1 MQSRMD
7 RYHDN
12 NVDMEIED
20 NSLYGSRIKKNQE
33 LYKEV
38 GNLELHEF
46 DLNSNASVIGDS
58 TENIYLD
65 EIQDILSEKYRED
78 TRRKSFGDTE
88 EISLPKINLDETR
101 EYDLNSVLEKA
112 KETKEVSYEDNR
124 LRKIRS
130 TQYDILKD
138 LDKLTNEED
147 IEDEDLDLYDDK
159 HVDISVDRDDEKK
172 SNKDKHSSEEELL
185 ELINTIVSKEKNYDS
200 DSSGDL
206 DPLDILSDLRGDEDT
221 KVMGAIQMD
230 EESENTGGLLTS
242 EFAALDDESKLE
254 YIEEDEKHLKF
265 EETAEKVNVSE
276 VDENT
281 FSDSFMTASVKI
293 TEDDF
298 DDFDDLKEKGGF
310 GKFLIKFIIFLIII
324 AFIAGLVVLANR
336 FLNLGLF

>member
-7 RYHDN
+7 RYRDN
-12 NVDMEIED
+12 NVDRELED
-20 NSLYGSRIKKNQE
+20 SSLYSSRIKKNQD

-58 TENIYLD
+58 NENIYID

-101 EYDLNSVLEKA
+101 EYDLNSVLEKV
-112 KETKEVSYEDNR
+112 KETKETSYEDNR

-138 LDKLTNEED
+138 LDNLTNDED
-147 IEDEDLDLYDDK
+147 IEDEDLDLYDNK
-159 HVDISVDRDDEKK
+159 NVDVPEEKSQDDEYTKTK
-172 SNKDKHSSEEELL
+172 QSSEEELL
-185 ELINTIVSKEKNYDS
+185 GLINTIVSKEKKYDS
-200 DSSGDL
+200 ESFSDL

-230 EESENTGGLLTS
+230 EEDENTLGLSTS
-242 EFAALDDESKLE
+242 ELNLDNEQKLE
-254 YIEEDEKHLKF
+254 YIKEDEK
-265 EETAEKVNVSE
+265 EISETSEKLKVNE

-298 DDFDDLKEKGGF
+298 EDFDDLKEKGGF

-324 AFIAGLVVLANR
+324 AFIAGVIVLANK

>member
-7 RYHDN
+7 RYRDN
-12 NVDMEIED
+12 NVDMELED
-20 NSLYGSRIKKNQE
+20 SSLYSSRIKKNQD

-58 TENIYLD
+58 NENIYID

-101 EYDLNSVLEKA
+101 EYDLNSVLEKV
-112 KETKEVSYEDNR
+112 KETKETSYEDNR

-138 LDKLTNEED
+138 LDNLTNDED
-147 IEDEDLDLYDDK
+147 IEDEDLGLYDNK
-159 HVDISVDRDDEKK
+159 NVDVPEEKSQDDEYTKTK
-172 SNKDKHSSEEELL
+172 QSSEEELL
-185 ELINTIVSKEKNYDS
+185 GLINTIVSKEKKYDS
-200 DSSGDL
+200 ESFGDL

-230 EESENTGGLLTS
+230 EEDENTLGLSTS
-242 EFAALDDESKLE
+242 ELDLDNEQKID
-254 YIEEDEKHLKF
+254 YIKEDEKEIELS
-265 EETAEKVNVSE
+265 ETSEKLKVNE
-276 VDENT
+276 EDENT

-310 GKFLIKFIIFLIII
+310 GKFLLKLLIFLIII
-324 AFIAGLVVLANR
+324 AFIAGLVVLANK

>member
-7 RYHDN
+7 RYRDN
-12 NVDMEIED
+12 NVDMELED
-20 NSLYGSRIKKNQE
+20 SSLYGSRIKKNQE

-58 TENIYLD
+58 NENIYID

-101 EYDLNSVLEKA
+101 EYDLNSVLEKV
-112 KETKEVSYEDNR
+112 KETKETSYEDNR
-124 LRKIRS
+124 LRKIRGS
-130 TQYDILKD
+130 QYDILKD
-138 LDKLTNEED
+138 LDKLTNDED
-147 IEDEDLDLYDDK
+147 IEDEDLDLYDNK
-159 HVDISVDRDDEKK
+159 SVDVTEDDGQDDRYI
-172 SNKDKHSSEEELL
+172 KDKQSSEEELL
-185 ELINTIVSKEKNYDS
+185 GLINTIVSKEKKYDS
-200 DSSGDL
+200 ESSGDL

-230 EESENTGGLLTS
+230 EEEENTLGLSTS
-242 EFAALDDESKLE
+242 DITLDDEQKLE
-254 YIEEDEKHLKF
+254 YIKEDEKDIKLSETTERLK
-265 EETAEKVNVSE
+265 VSE

-324 AFIAGLVVLANR
+324 AFIAGVIILANK

>member
-7 RYHDN
+7 RYRDN
-12 NVDMEIED
+12 NVDMELED
-20 NSLYGSRIKKNQE
+20 SSLYSSRIKKNQD

-58 TENIYLD
+58 NENIYID

-101 EYDLNSVLEKA
+101 EYDLNSVLEKV
-112 KETKEVSYEDNR
+112 KETKETSYEDNR

-138 LDKLTNEED
+138 LDNLTNDED
-147 IEDEDLDLYDDK
+147 IEDEDLGLYDNK
-159 HVDISVDRDDEKK
+159 NVDVPEEKSQDDEYTKTK
-172 SNKDKHSSEEELL
+172 QSSEEELL
-185 ELINTIVSKEKNYDS
+185 GLINTIVSKEKKYDS
-200 DSSGDL
+200 ESFGDL

-230 EESENTGGLLTS
+230 EEDENTLGLSTS
-242 EFAALDDESKLE
+242 ELDLDNEQKID
-254 YIEEDEKHLKF
+254 YIKEDEKEIELS
-265 EETAEKVNVSE
+265 ETSEKLKVNE
-276 VDENT
+276 EDENT

-324 AFIAGLVVLANR
+324 AFIAGVIVLANK

>member
-7 RYHDN
+7 RYRDN
-12 NVDMEIED
+12 NVDMELED
-20 NSLYGSRIKKNQE
+20 SSLYSSRIKKNQD

-58 TENIYLD
+58 NENIYID

-101 EYDLNSVLEKA
+101 EYDLNSVLEKV
-112 KETKEVSYEDNR
+112 KETKETSYEDNR

-138 LDKLTNEED
+138 LDNLTNDED
-147 IEDEDLDLYDDK
+147 IEDEDLDLYDNK
-159 HVDISVDRDDEKK
+159 NVDVPEEKSQDDDYTKTK
-172 SNKDKHSSEEELL
+172 QSSEEELL
-185 ELINTIVSKEKNYDS
+185 GLINTIVSKEKKYDS
-200 DSSGDL
+200 ESFGDL

-230 EESENTGGLLTS
+230 EEDENTLGLSTS
-242 EFAALDDESKLE
+242 ELNLDNEQKLE
-254 YIEEDEKHLKF
+254 YIKEDEK
-265 EETAEKVNVSE
+265 EISETSEKLKVNE

-298 DDFDDLKEKGGF
+298 EDFDDLKEKGGF

-324 AFIAGLVVLANR
+324 AFIAGVIVLANK

>member
-7 RYHDN
+7 RYRDN
-12 NVDMEIED
+12 NVDMELED
-20 NSLYGSRIKKNQE
+20 SSLYSSRIKKNQD

-58 TENIYLD
+58 NENIYID

-101 EYDLNSVLEKA
+101 EYDLNSVLEKV
-112 KETKEVSYEDNR
+112 KETKETSYEDNR

-138 LDKLTNEED
+138 LDNLTNDED
-147 IEDEDLDLYDDK
+147 IEDEYLDLYDNK
-159 HVDISVDRDDEKK
+159 NVDVPEEKSQDDEYTKTK
-172 SNKDKHSSEEELL
+172 QSSEEELL
-185 ELINTIVSKEKNYDS
+185 GLINTIVSKEKKYDS
-200 DSSGDL
+200 ESFGEL

-230 EESENTGGLLTS
+230 EEDENTLGLSTS
-242 EFAALDDESKLE
+242 ELNLDNEQKLE
-254 YIEEDEKHLKF
+254 YIKEDEKEIELS
-265 EETAEKVNVSE
+265 ETSEKLKVNE

-298 DDFDDLKEKGGF
+298 EDFDDLKEKGGF

-324 AFIAGLVVLANR
+324 AFIAGVIVLANK

>member
-7 RYHDN
+7 RYRDN
-12 NVDMEIED
+12 NVDMELED
-20 NSLYGSRIKKNQE
+20 SSLYGSRIKKNQE

-38 GNLELHEF
+38 ANLELHEF

-58 TENIYLD
+58 NENIYID

-101 EYDLNSVLEKA
+101 EYDLNSVLEKV
-112 KETKEVSYEDNR
+112 KETKETSYEDNR

-130 TQYDILKD
+130 SQYDILKD
-138 LDKLTNEED
+138 LDKLTNDED
-147 IEDEDLDLYDDK
+147 IEDEDLDLYDNK
-159 HVDISVDRDDEKK
+159 SVDVTEDDGQDDKYI
-172 SNKDKHSSEEELL
+172 KDKQSSEEELL
-185 ELINTIVSKEKNYDS
+185 GLINTIVSKEKKYDFE
-200 DSSGDL
+200 SSGDL

-230 EESENTGGLLTS
+230 EEEENTLGLSTS
-242 EFAALDDESKLE
+242 DITLDDEQKLE
-254 YIEEDEKHLKF
+254 CIKEDEKDIKLS
-265 EETAEKVNVSE
+265 ETTERLKVNE

-324 AFIAGLVVLANR
+324 AFIAGVIVLANK

>member
-7 RYHDN
+7 RYRDN
-12 NVDMEIED
+12 NVDMELED
-20 NSLYGSRIKKNQE
+20 SSLYGSRIKKNQE

-58 TENIYLD
+58 NENIYID

-101 EYDLNSVLEKA
+101 EYDLNSVLEKV
-112 KETKEVSYEDNR
+112 KETKETSYEDNR

-130 TQYDILKD
+130 SQYDILKD
-138 LDKLTNEED
+138 LDKLANDED
-147 IEDEDLDLYDDK
+147 IEDEDLDLYDNK
-159 HVDISVDRDDEKK
+159 SVDVTEDDGQDDKYI
-172 SNKDKHSSEEELL
+172 KDKQSSEEELL
-185 ELINTIVSKEKNYDS
+185 GLINTIVSKEKKYDS
-200 DSSGDL
+200 ESSGDL

-230 EESENTGGLLTS
+230 EEEENTLGLSTS
-242 EFAALDDESKLE
+242 DITLDDEQKLE
-254 YIEEDEKHLKF
+254 YIKEDEKDIKLS
-265 EETAEKVNVSE
+265 ETTERLKVNE
-276 VDENT
+276 EDENT
-281 FSDSFMTASVKI
+281 FSDSFITASVKI

-324 AFIAGLVVLANR
+324 AFIAGVIILANK

>member
-7 RYHDN
+7 RYRDN
-12 NVDMEIED
+12 NVDMELED
-20 NSLYGSRIKKNQE
+20 SSLYSSRIKKNQD

-58 TENIYLD
+58 NENIYID

-101 EYDLNSVLEKA
+101 EYDLNSVLEKV
-112 KETKEVSYEDNR
+112 KETKETSYEDNR

-138 LDKLTNEED
+138 LDNLTNDED
-147 IEDEDLDLYDDK
+147 IEDEDLDLYDNK
-159 HVDISVDRDDEKK
+159 NVDVPEEKCQDDEYTKTK
-172 SNKDKHSSEEELL
+172 QSSEEELL
-185 ELINTIVSKEKNYDS
+185 GLINTIVSKEKKYDS
-200 DSSGDL
+200 ESFGDL

-230 EESENTGGLLTS
+230 EEDENTLGVSTS
-242 EFAALDDESKLE
+242 ELDLDNEQKLD
-254 YIEEDEKHLKF
+254 YIKEDEKEIELS
-265 EETAEKVNVSE
+265 ETSEKLKVNE

-298 DDFDDLKEKGGF
+298 EDFDDLKEKGGF

-324 AFIAGLVVLANR
+324 AFIAGVIVLANK

>member
-7 RYHDN
+7 RYRDN
-12 NVDMEIED
+12 NVDMELED
-20 NSLYGSRIKKNQE
+20 SSLYSSRIKKNQD

-58 TENIYLD
+58 NENIYID

-101 EYDLNSVLEKA
+101 EYDLNSVLEKV
-112 KETKEVSYEDNR
+112 KETKETSYEDNR

-138 LDKLTNEED
+138 LDNLTNDED
-147 IEDEDLDLYDDK
+147 IEDEDLDLYDNK
-159 HVDISVDRDDEKK
+159 NVDVPEEKSQDDEYTKTK
-172 SNKDKHSSEEELL
+172 QSSEEELL
-185 ELINTIVSKEKNYDS
+185 GLINTIVSKEKKYDS
-200 DSSGDL
+200 ESFGDL

-230 EESENTGGLLTS
+230 EEDENTLGLSTS
-242 EFAALDDESKLE
+242 ELDLDNEQKID
-254 YIEEDEKHLKF
+254 YIKEDEK
-265 EETAEKVNVSE
+265 EISETSEKLKVNE

-298 DDFDDLKEKGGF
+298 EDFDDLKEKGGF

-324 AFIAGLVVLANR
+324 AFIAGVIVLANK

>member
-7 RYHDN
+7 RYRDN
-12 NVDMEIED
+12 NVDMELED
-20 NSLYGSRIKKNQE
+20 SSLYSSRIKKNQD

-58 TENIYLD
+58 NENIYID

-101 EYDLNSVLEKA
+101 EYDLNSVLEKV
-112 KETKEVSYEDNR
+112 KETKETSYEDNR

-138 LDKLTNEED
+138 LDNLTNDED
-147 IEDEDLDLYDDK
+147 IEDEDLDLYDNK
-159 HVDISVDRDDEKK
+159 NVDVPEEKSQDDEYTKIK
-172 SNKDKHSSEEELL
+172 QSSEEELL
-185 ELINTIVSKEKNYDS
+185 GLINTIVSKEKKYDS
-200 DSSGDL
+200 ESFGDL

-230 EESENTGGLLTS
+230 EEDENTLGLSTS
-242 EFAALDDESKLE
+242 ELDLDNEQKLD
-254 YIEEDEKHLKF
+254 YIKEDEKEIELS
-265 EETAEKVNVSE
+265 ETSEKLKVNG

-324 AFIAGLVVLANR
+324 AFIAGVIVLANK

>member
-7 RYHDN
+7 RYRDN
-12 NVDMEIED
+12 NVDMELED
-20 NSLYGSRIKKNQE
+20 SSLYGSRIKKNQE

-58 TENIYLD
+58 NENIYID

-101 EYDLNSVLEKA
+101 EYDLNSVLEKV
-112 KETKEVSYEDNR
+112 KETKETSYEDNR

-130 TQYDILKD
+130 SQYDILKD
-138 LDKLTNEED
+138 LDKLANDED
-147 IEDEDLDLYDDK
+147 IEDEDLDLYDNK
-159 HVDISVDRDDEKK
+159 SVDVTEDDGQDDKYI
-172 SNKDKHSSEEELL
+172 KDKQSSEEELL
-185 ELINTIVSKEKNYDS
+185 GLINTIVSKEKQYDS
-200 DSSGDL
+200 ESSGDL

-230 EESENTGGLLTS
+230 EEEENTLGLSTS
-242 EFAALDDESKLE
+242 DITLDDEQKLE
-254 YIEEDEKHLKF
+254 YIKEDEKDIKLS
-265 EETAEKVNVSE
+265 ETTERLKVNE
-276 VDENT
+276 EDENT
-281 FSDSFMTASVKI
+281 FSDSFITASVKI

-324 AFIAGLVVLANR
+324 AFIAGVIILANK

>member
-7 RYHDN
+7 RYRDN
-12 NVDMEIED
+12 NVDMELED
-20 NSLYGSRIKKNQE
+20 SSLYGSRIKKNQE

-58 TENIYLD
+58 NENIYID

-101 EYDLNSVLEKA
+101 EYDLNSVLEKV
-112 KETKEVSYEDNR
+112 KETKETSYEDNR

-130 TQYDILKD
+130 SQYDILKD
-138 LDKLTNEED
+138 LDKLANDED
-147 IEDEDLDLYDDK
+147 IEDEDLDLYDNK
-159 HVDISVDRDDEKK
+159 SVDVIEDDGQDDKYI
-172 SNKDKHSSEEELL
+172 KDKQSSEEELL
-185 ELINTIVSKEKNYDS
+185 GLINTIVSKEKKYDS
-200 DSSGDL
+200 ESSGDL

-230 EESENTGGLLTS
+230 EEEENTLGLSTS
-242 EFAALDDESKLE
+242 DITLDDEQKLE
-254 YIEEDEKHLKF
+254 YIKEDEKDIKLS
-265 EETAEKVNVSE
+265 ETTERLKVNE
-276 VDENT
+276 EDENT
-281 FSDSFMTASVKI
+281 FSDSFITASVKI

-324 AFIAGLVVLANR
+324 AFIAGVIILANK